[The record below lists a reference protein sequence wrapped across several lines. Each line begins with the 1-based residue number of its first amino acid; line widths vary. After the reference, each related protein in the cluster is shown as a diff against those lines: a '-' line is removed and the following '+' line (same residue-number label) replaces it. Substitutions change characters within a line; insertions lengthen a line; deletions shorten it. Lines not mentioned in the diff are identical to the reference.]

1 MKTRSFPLGCAAVC
15 CAVAVA
21 LPGRTVAAID
31 DQQFNVLKDLVTKLG
46 QKVERQDQR
55 IEQLEKTHA
64 QDAQVHA
71 QDQKAHEQ
79 DQQKIQ
85 ELEQK
90 LGETQRTVSGVQQQA
105 ALAGPVEPLPRM
117 PLEEATVN
125 HNFSILG
132 DAEFQYA
139 QTSGQHGT
147 FLFADFAPIFLY
159 RGGERVLFEAGVDV
173 TLQNNADQNG
183 NRTGGASTHFDVS
196 FAQLDY
202 VLNDYVTLVAGDML
216 LPLGTYS
223 ERTAG
228 WLNKIPDDPLPRD
241 LLPGAGVG
249 AQLRGAVPIGQNG
262 KLVNYSVWG
271 VNGPSSADGSGG
283 AGALDLGGNV
293 GLRSDNAV
301 ANLHGHPSGGARVA
315 WFMPF
320 KPHFDLELG
329 LSGQSGEWD
338 DAGQHLWSAGVV
350 DASLHLGANVEVK
363 GEYIRS
369 RYGSDDGNIRTE
381 GWWMQAG
388 YKLVGLNL
396 DWPVIN
402 NLELVNRYDSIHD
415 GLGTQTRRY
424 TLGYIYYLSNT
435 LLFEGD
441 YEFLHSND
449 PTQKDQLILQLSYG
463 F

>member
-1 MKTRSFPLGCAAVC
+1 MKTGSFALGCAAVC
-15 CAVAVA
+15 FALFMA
-21 LPGRTVAAID
+21 LPVGRAAVID
-31 DQQFNVLKDLVTKLG
+31 DQQFNELKDLVNKLG
-46 QKVERQDQR
+46 QKVEKQDQR
-55 IEQLEKTHA
+55 IDQLEKTHA
-64 QDAQVHA
+64 QDAQAHG
-71 QDQKAHEQ
+71 QDQKIHEQ

-85 ELEQK
+85 DLEQK
-90 LGETQRTVSGVQQQA
+90 LGETQRTVSDVQQQA
-105 ALAGPVEPLPRM
+105 AMAGPVEPLPRM
-117 PLEEATVN
+117 PLDEATVN

-139 QTSGQHGT
+139 KTSGQHGT
-147 FLFADFAPIFLY
+147 FLLADFAPIFLY
-159 RGGERVLFEAGVDV
+159 RGGERVLFEAGFDFI
-173 TLQNNADQNG
+173 LQNNAP
-183 NRTGGASTHFDVS
+183 ASPGMTTTINLS

-202 VLNDYVTLVAGDML
+202 VMNDYVTLVAGNML

-223 ERTAG
+223 ERSAG

-241 LLPGAGVG
+241 LLPGSGVG
-249 AQLRGAVPIGQNG
+249 AELRGAIPVGQTG

-271 VNGPSSADGSGG
+271 VNGPSSADGSGN

-301 ANLHGHPSGGARVA
+301 ANLHGQPSGGARVG

-320 KPHFDLELG
+320 KPHYDLELG

-338 DAGQHLWSAGVV
+338 NAGRHVWSAGVA
-350 DASLHLGANVEVK
+350 DASLHLGSSLEVK
-363 GEYIRS
+363 GEYIHS
-369 RYGSDDGNIRTE
+369 WYGSDDQGIIRPE
-381 GWWMQAG
+381 GWWVQAG
-388 YKLVGLNL
+388 YKLAGLNL

-402 NLELVNRYDSIHD
+402 NLELVNRYDTIHD
-415 GLGTQTRRY
+415 GLGTRTRRY

-449 PTQKDQLILQLSYG
+449 PTQKDRLILQLSYG